1 MSMDPAV
8 RDAMIA
14 AIPRLRKF
22 AVSLASAQQAD
33 DLVQETLLQAC
44 RKIELFD
51 PESQML
57 PWLLTIL
64 RNQFY
69 SEYRKRRREV
79 EDVDGAYAE
88 ILVSEPTQV
97 AHVQHQDLRAA
108 LLKLPDEMREALIS
122 VGYRGMS
129 YSEAAQ
135 ACDCPIGTIR
145 SRVSRGRASLAA
157 LLNIQTPADL
167 VLSN

>member
-1 MSMDPAV
+1 MARETRPAGNELAWRGRNSGCKESFMSMDPAV

-33 DLVQETLLQAC
+33 DLVQETLLLAC
-44 RKIELFD
+44 RKIQLFD

-57 PWLLTIL
+57 PWLLAIL

-69 SEYRKRRREV
+69 TECRKRRREV

-88 ILVSEPTQV
+88 ILVTEPGQV
-97 AHVQHQDLRAA
+97 AHLQHQDLRAA
-108 LLKLPDEMREALIS
+108 LLKLPHEMRDALIA

-129 YSEAAQ
+129 DSAA
-135 ACDCPIGTIR
+135 A
-145 SRVSRGRASLAA
+145 
-157 LLNIQTPADL
+157 
-167 VLSN
+167 